1 MSAKVDTPFFNGL
14 SMPRSMFGCFVKAQS
29 DLDWAF
35 SYGADSHK
43 PKLKI

>member
-1 MSAKVDTPFFNGL
+1 
-14 SMPRSMFGCFVKAQS
+14 MFDGFVKAQS

-35 SYGADSHK
+35 SYGADSRK

>member
-1 MSAKVDTPFFNGL
+1 
-14 SMPRSMFGCFVKAQS
+14 MPRSMFGCFVKAQS

-43 PKLKI
+43 PKLKIQCISLSSSVELVF